1 MAKTKVEIPVKNQLH
16 KAFEEV
22 ASYTFNPD
30 ESTAV
35 KAGIDAMLGFVS
47 RYKMSINDLGT
58 ELSMTDKALDRLYH
72 AVEQQDKFDLGT
84 AYAFTKKVQE
94 LRRER
99 RRIKATLDARGKVL
113 DQIEPILGKL
123 TGALQS
129 AKGIMDDYEKY
140 LGLSEEAS

>member
-1 MAKTKVEIPVKNQLH
+1 MAKIKIDVPVKCQLH

-22 ASYTFNPD
+22 ESYTFNPE
-30 ESTAV
+30 ESTLV
-35 KAGIDAMLGFVS
+35 KSSIDTMLKFVS
-47 RYKMSINDLGT
+47 RYKMTISELGT

-72 AVEQQDKFDLGT
+72 AVEEQEKFDLGIGYRF
-84 AYAFTKKVQE
+84 AKKVQE

-123 TGALQS
+123 TSALQS
-129 AKGIMDDYEKY
+129 AQEIMNDYEKY
-140 LGLSEEAS
+140 LGLNGDN